1 MRNFAH
7 IIHKYQSIP
16 IEVFLEPF
24 VKQVKIR
31 ESKSYFLN
39 IFDMEFI
46 LVLVG
51 HRRLR
56 PDIALEL
63 FDLLAKT
70 KLNNFE
76 FAPLADRAMQ
86 TLLDRFLEE
95 DIFFEYVR
103 LSPCRLPNWSRSASP
118 SSTPPSRNAE
128 GNALSLISNVSRLRR
143 EQKSST

>member
-1 MRNFAH
+1 MLRNFSH
-7 IIHKYQSIP
+7 IISKYQTIP

-46 LVLVG
+46 LVLVN
-51 HRRLR
+51 HRKLR

-70 KLNNFE
+70 KLNNYE
-76 FAPLADRAMQ
+76 FAPLADTAMQ
-86 TLLDRFLEE
+86 TLLDRFL
-95 DIFFEYVR
+95 D
-103 LSPCRLPNWSRSASP
+103 
-118 SSTPPSRNAE
+118 
-128 GNALSLISNVSRLRR
+128 
-143 EQKSST
+143 